1 MFKDPP
7 HRWDLCEVCMLVNY
21 LLSEN
26 EKHIEINYDNLLHGR
41 CCSLGVCYPLPAKSS
56 QGLLRLTTRMLE
68 WHSMIS
74 HILSGIWSWH
84 GRRQDG
90 LQTNYFI
97 SGAQSLCQDTN
108 ILHSF
113 PGGCWKCG
121 IAVRFFIFYFIL
133 LLLKSLICPDS
144 KCKTCRNPAGDCS
157 RRIRQL
163 EPIISLHSLE
173 PSRIC

>member
-1 MFKDPP
+1 
-7 HRWDLCEVCMLVNY
+7 MLVNC

-41 CCSLGVCYPLPAKSS
+41 CCSPGVCYPFPAKSS
-56 QGLLRLTTRMLE
+56 QGLLKLTTRILE

-90 LQTNYFI
+90 LQTNYFV

-121 IAVRFFIFYFIL
+121 IAVRFFFFFSCCLRALSAQIQNVKLAGIQQETIPEEL
-133 LLLKSLICPDS
+133 DNW
-144 KCKTCRNPAGDCS
+144 NP
-157 RRIRQL
+157 
-163 EPIISLHSLE
+163 
-173 PSRIC
+173 